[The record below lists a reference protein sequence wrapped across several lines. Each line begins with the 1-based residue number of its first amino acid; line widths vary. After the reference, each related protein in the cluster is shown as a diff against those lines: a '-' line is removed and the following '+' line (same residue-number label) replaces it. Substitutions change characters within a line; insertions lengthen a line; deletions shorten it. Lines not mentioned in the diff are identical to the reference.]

1 MKLPQIISIT
11 AIIILSGCVAGNN
24 KILHSSNPTYMYS
37 EVEGKF
43 YITAIGTTDDQNLE
57 FQKVF
62 DQNIE
67 NLSGYYQNGSP
78 NENELQKLNI
88 TDLPMY
94 FVFDTEK
101 ELFRTDNLN
110 ELNRYLANNRMK

>member
-1 MKLPQIISIT
+1 MKFLQVISIVT
-11 AIIILSGCVAGNN
+11 IIILSGCDESNN
-24 KILHSSNPTYMYS
+24 KTLHSSIPTFMYS

-43 YITAIGTTDDQNLE
+43 YITALGTTDEQNLE

-67 NLSGYYQNGSP
+67 ILTGYYQNGSP
-78 NENELQKLNI
+78 NDNEIQKLNI

-110 ELNRYLANNRMK
+110 DLNRYLANNRMK